1 MIKNIYNFNETQKMK
16 ILIELNEIIKTL
28 FSNINITNNFDNIK
42 IKTPLK
48 KIRSSSKI
56 FCI

>member
-16 ILIELNEIIKTL
+16 ILIELNENIKTL